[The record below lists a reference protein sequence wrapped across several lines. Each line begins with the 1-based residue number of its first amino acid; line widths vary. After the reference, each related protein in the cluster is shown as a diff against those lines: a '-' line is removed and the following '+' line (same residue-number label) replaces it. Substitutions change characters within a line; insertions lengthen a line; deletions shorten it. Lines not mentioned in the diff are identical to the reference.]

1 MVKSVENK
9 PVEVSKSQIAATAK
23 KAMLRIVF
31 WVLFLGI
38 LYGLWLNPQIITNM
52 VKFISMQTA
61 TEESQEENTVRE
73 DEFYRRM
80 NVLQNQINQLQNQI
94 SSLPEGSS
102 ATVDLSR
109 FDSKLEAIEKQNLN
123 VIDSKAD
130 VATVLGIITRL
141 DKIEERLDTLAKISD
156 DGALV
161 LTATMM
167 VKESSE
173 KYQGEVPHNREALE
187 NLAGVGRKTA
197 NVVLNVWFNEPTLA
211 VDTHVM
217 RISHRLNMSDGKNP
231 LEVEKDLLKVLP
243 DNYKKNANHWL
254 VLFGRYICKAQ
265 KPDCPNCPVSSFCHS
280 ADKRI

>member
-1 MVKSVENK
+1 MIRPQAEILEIMDIFNQKDPNPRCELNYSNAYTLLVAV
-9 PVEVSKSQIAATAK
+9 
-23 KAMLRIVF
+23 
-31 WVLFLGI
+31 VLSAQSTDKGV
-38 LYGLWLNPQIITNM
+38 NR
-52 VKFISMQTA
+52 A
-61 TEESQEENTVRE
+61 TEEL
-73 DEFYRRM
+73 FK
-80 NVLQNQINQLQNQI
+80 I
-94 SSLPEGSS
+94 
-102 ATVDLSR
+102 
-109 FDSKLEAIEKQNLN
+109 
-123 VIDSKAD
+123 AD
-130 VATVLGIITRL
+130 TPQKMVALGL
-141 DKIEERLDTLAKISD
+141 DKLKQYIKTIGLYNNKAKNII
-156 DGALV
+156 ALSKE
-161 LTATMM
+161 LT
-167 VKESSE
+167 E

-187 NLAGVGRKTA
+187 NLVGVGRKTA

>member
-1 MVKSVENK
+1 MIRPQAEILEIMDIFNQKDPNPRCELNYNNAYTLLVAV
-9 PVEVSKSQIAATAK
+9 
-23 KAMLRIVF
+23 
-31 WVLFLGI
+31 VLSAQSTDKGV
-38 LYGLWLNPQIITNM
+38 NR
-52 VKFISMQTA
+52 A
-61 TEESQEENTVRE
+61 TEEL
-73 DEFYRRM
+73 FK
-80 NVLQNQINQLQNQI
+80 I
-94 SSLPEGSS
+94 
-102 ATVDLSR
+102 
-109 FDSKLEAIEKQNLN
+109 
-123 VIDSKAD
+123 AD
-130 VATVLGIITRL
+130 TPQKMVALGL
-141 DKIEERLDTLAKISD
+141 DKLKQYIKTIGLYNNKAKNII
-156 DGALV
+156 ALSKE
-161 LTATMM
+161 LT
-167 VKESSE
+167 E

-211 VDTHVM
+211 IDTHVM

>member
-1 MVKSVENK
+1 MIRPQAEILEIMDIFNQKDPNPRCELNYSNVYTLLVA
-9 PVEVSKSQIAATAK
+9 V
-23 KAMLRIVF
+23 
-31 WVLFLGI
+31 VLSAQSTDKGV
-38 LYGLWLNPQIITNM
+38 NR
-52 VKFISMQTA
+52 A
-61 TEESQEENTVRE
+61 TEEL
-73 DEFYRRM
+73 FK
-80 NVLQNQINQLQNQI
+80 I
-94 SSLPEGSS
+94 
-102 ATVDLSR
+102 
-109 FDSKLEAIEKQNLN
+109 
-123 VIDSKAD
+123 AD
-130 VATVLGIITRL
+130 TPQKMAALGL
-141 DKIEERLDTLAKISD
+141 DKLKHYIKTIGLYNNKAKNII
-156 DGALV
+156 ALSKE
-161 LTATMM
+161 LT
-167 VKESSE
+167 E